1 MGDFFFT
8 GGFKGTT
15 NEMQCSRYTLACRV
29 HGSISKQ
36 WLEGNSNQFK
46 LLIKPLLN
54 DKKMI
59 ICAKIVKT
67 LGIEPHSEGETMRL
81 AICGC
86 IMESVES
93 SFPSVLNVDGMVSTE
108 PVLIKAR

>member
-1 MGDFFFT
+1 
-8 GGFKGTT
+8 
-15 NEMQCSRYTLACRV
+15 
-29 HGSISKQ
+29 
-36 WLEGNSNQFK
+36 
-46 LLIKPLLN
+46 
-54 DKKMI
+54 MI

-108 PVLIKAR
+108 TVLIKAR